1 MRDRLPTKSA
11 RWDNRPKAVPDPDL
25 EITGT
30 RRRGAVSKKF
40 FGAFGCQ
47 FGLKIRG
54 GGPLGP
60 LDPPLKSFSKDEA
73 TFQMFSPPSQS

>member
-30 RRRGAVSKKF
+30 G
-40 FGAFGCQ
+40 
-47 FGLKIRG
+47 RG
-54 GGPLGP
+54 GSGVQKIFSLFSSVWSKNKGGSGP
-60 LDPPLKSFSKDEA
+60 LDPPLKSFSKGEA
-73 TFQMFSPPSQS
+73 TFQMFSPTSQS